1 MKKFQ
6 DYTNLY
12 TSCLTIFSSNWNN
25 AANAG
30 TFQLNVNNTFSLS
43 NTNVTCHLLFSNR
56 IVILYGDFTTL
67 PLDKI

>member
-1 MKKFQ
+1 MRFYLVLSHTEK

-25 AANAG
+25 ASNAG

-43 NTNVTCHLLFSNR
+43 NANVSSHLLFSKINR
-56 IVILYGDFTTL
+56 FLF
-67 PLDKI
+67 

>member
-1 MKKFQ
+1 MIIVHGIRSHSKK

-25 AANAG
+25 ATNTG

-43 NTNVTCHLLFSNR
+43 NANVSAHLLFS
-56 IVILYGDFTTL
+56 
-67 PLDKI
+67 K